1 MAREIVQM
9 YDKYHSTK
17 KVYPKVIE
25 ECLPEGISKVVAN
38 PDPAGET
45 ELNGIQIGD
54 TKYKVGGGNQLYEH
68 HIKLQIGYNYV
79 FTTIISN
86 RSEQYDKAS
95 LKTYLSNFSSN
106 LVMATGFKNETIEGT
121 KVTYNIMA
129 IGNSTLSNTDVTLYY
144 YKPSYQDMYND
155 RVAVSFVSDT
165 VLAL

>member
-121 KVTYNIMA
+121 KVT
-129 IGNSTLSNTDVTLYY
+129 DVTLYY